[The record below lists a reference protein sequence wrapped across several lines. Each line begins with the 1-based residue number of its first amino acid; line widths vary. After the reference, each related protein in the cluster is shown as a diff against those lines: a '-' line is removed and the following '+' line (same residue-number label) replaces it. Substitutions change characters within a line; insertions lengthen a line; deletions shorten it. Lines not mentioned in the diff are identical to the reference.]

1 MNVRKLTL
9 LSSLVSVLVG
19 CGGGSSS
26 DGDSGQSLLLKGKA
40 IDGYIVGA
48 TVFLDLNLN
57 NQLDANEPNV
67 KTQGEG
73 DFELSIPSKYQ
84 QCAQYVPLVVDVPEG
99 AIDTDT
105 PETPIEEAY
114 QMVFPPQFAL
124 TTDQDLL
131 NLTPLTSV
139 VWKQVEQE
147 LRSQQSNGLS
157 CDSILKEEALRTDI
171 SQRLKEQEFR
181 VAQRYNVTV
190 NELYGDYVAS
200 GDTALHELAKA
211 LVPGLQKSYTE
222 TKQLIDANPEAD
234 FAWVEYFLG
243 KFHDQSE
250 QYDEKWYRYEF
261 VQVSNGN
268 NRSETYV
275 MSDDL
280 ETELFLFDK
289 HQMQTIQRN
298 GVNIENNVAIQ
309 KTEYDS
315 GYSCNRDEWL
325 ETLLDDS
332 SGVRNSVFGNA
343 QSWGECLTITGNFGQ
358 YLVTKNYRNG
368 DLVSYTSH
376 SYFDGKDSGFGHLVG
391 MTDVIDQTDL
401 TPIRGKIDTNFY
413 SEEGHEADSWM
424 RVKNEFSKN
433 LNEPSQIMT
442 IHNSDGRWERLTN
455 YRDGTFKEECGDSE
469 ESLSVESCTK

>member
-26 DGDSGQSLLLKGKA
+26 DSDSGQSVLLKGKA
-40 IDGYIVGA
+40 IDGYIIGA

-73 DFELSIPSKYQ
+73 DFELSIPSQYQ
-84 QCAQYVPLVVDVPEG
+84 QCAKYVPLVVDVPKG

-105 PETPIEEAY
+105 PDTPIEDAY

-147 LRSQQSNGLS
+147 LRSQQSSGLS
-157 CDSILKEEALRTDI
+157 CDSILKEEALRADI

-222 TKQLIDANPEAD
+222 TKQLVDANPEAD

-243 KFHDQSE
+243 VWDSSTTRYNE
-250 QYDEKWYRYEF
+250 SWYRYEF
-261 VQVSNGN
+261 VQPSNGN
-268 NRSETYV
+268 FHSETYL

-280 ETELFLFDK
+280 DTKISLYDK
-289 HQMQTIQRN
+289 HQMVTNQRD
-298 GVNIENNVAIQ
+298 GVNIESTISLEPA
-309 KTEYDS
+309 ES
-315 GYSCNRDEWL
+315 GYYCARSEWL
-325 ETLLDDS
+325 ETLLEES
-332 SGVRNSVFGNA
+332 SGVRNTMYSMVGDWD
-343 QSWGECLTITGNFGQ
+343 SCLTARGEVTQ
-358 YLVTKNYRNG
+358 ALVTKNYQ
-368 DLVSYTSH
+368 DHMLISYTEH
-376 SYFDGKDSGFGHLVG
+376 TYHPGTVSGFEHLIGV
-391 MTDVIDQTDL
+391 TDTVSELDLKPVRDVINTD
-401 TPIRGKIDTNFY
+401 FY
-413 SEEGHEADSWM
+413 SEQAHGADYWH
-424 RVKNEFSKN
+424 RTKNDFSAVAS
-433 LNEPSQIMT
+433 EPSQIMT
-442 IHNSDGRWERLTN
+442 SHDSDGRWERFTS
-455 YRDGTFKEECGDSE
+455 YRDGTHKKECGDSE
-469 ESLSVESCTK
+469 ESLSVENCKN

>member
-157 CDSILKEEALRTDI
+157 CDSILKER
-171 SQRLKEQEFR
+171 
-181 VAQRYNVTV
+181 
-190 NELYGDYVAS
+190 S
-200 GDTALHELAKA
+200 GPQWLDT
-211 LVPGLQKSYTE
+211 
-222 TKQLIDANPEAD
+222 
-234 FAWVEYFLG
+234 
-243 KFHDQSE
+243 
-250 QYDEKWYRYEF
+250 
-261 VQVSNGN
+261 
-268 NRSETYV
+268 
-275 MSDDL
+275 
-280 ETELFLFDK
+280 
-289 HQMQTIQRN
+289 
-298 GVNIENNVAIQ
+298 
-309 KTEYDS
+309 
-315 GYSCNRDEWL
+315 
-325 ETLLDDS
+325 
-332 SGVRNSVFGNA
+332 
-343 QSWGECLTITGNFGQ
+343 
-358 YLVTKNYRNG
+358 
-368 DLVSYTSH
+368 
-376 SYFDGKDSGFGHLVG
+376 
-391 MTDVIDQTDL
+391 
-401 TPIRGKIDTNFY
+401 
-413 SEEGHEADSWM
+413 
-424 RVKNEFSKN
+424 
-433 LNEPSQIMT
+433 
-442 IHNSDGRWERLTN
+442 
-455 YRDGTFKEECGDSE
+455 
-469 ESLSVESCTK
+469 